1 VQDRSYWIRFDPSEQ
16 HAVYLRIETT
26 VAEGAVVEVLHLG
39 YLVEDGLVHPAA
51 VAVAAADCMPSEHFK
66 TLVARL
72 A

>member
-1 VQDRSYWIRFDPSEQ
+1 M
-16 HAVYLRIETT
+16 YLRIETT